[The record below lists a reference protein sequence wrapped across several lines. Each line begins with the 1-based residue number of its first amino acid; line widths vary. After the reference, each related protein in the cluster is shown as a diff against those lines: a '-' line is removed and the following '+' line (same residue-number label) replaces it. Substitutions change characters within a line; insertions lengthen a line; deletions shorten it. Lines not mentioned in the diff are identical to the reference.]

1 VALHESQY
9 GTTDR
14 GAQRPAIPT
23 SFRAFRLDDLQQIV
37 YASGHYKEQPMDNA
51 ELIEMGYVFYR
62 QFADGTLAGIA
73 RLTFDR
79 ARICYP
85 LGGFGYDRGW

>member
-1 VALHESQY
+1 
-9 GTTDR
+9 
-14 GAQRPAIPT
+14 
-23 SFRAFRLDDLQQIV
+23 
-37 YASGHYKEQPMDNA
+37 MDNA